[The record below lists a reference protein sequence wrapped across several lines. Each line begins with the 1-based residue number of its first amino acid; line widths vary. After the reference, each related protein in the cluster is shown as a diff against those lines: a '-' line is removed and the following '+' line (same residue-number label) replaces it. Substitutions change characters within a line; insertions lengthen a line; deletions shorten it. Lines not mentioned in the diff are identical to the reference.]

1 MGHRSYSEASDL
13 TAHPSHGDSSTRT
26 RLVSGDDHRCSRS
39 TLQCKPMHV
48 QRGVDAVDEHACS
61 FGIVPTCTACLSMTI
76 TQNGE
81 ASSCLAS
88 CTMRSTCSIT
98 TRLRSSSDGGE
109 SNRVSDGYASGTRAC
124 TVCYS
129 ALVMGEERSCSA
141 DGAPRVCL
149 RFGMPA
155 SFLLAVLIYVTLKIN
170 SGTQ

>member
-1 MGHRSYSEASDL
+1 MGDRPDSAASDL
-13 TAHPSHGDSSTRT
+13 TVHPSHGHSSTRT
-26 RLVSGDDHRCSRS
+26 RPVSGDDHHCSRS
-39 TLQCKPMHV
+39 PLHCKPMHV

-61 FGIVPTCTACLSMTI
+61 FGIVPTCTAWMLEHDHHA
-76 TQNGE
+76 GW
-81 ASSCLAS
+81 
-88 CTMRSTCSIT
+88 RSVIVHDEINM
-98 TRLRSSSDGGE
+98 LNHNAASDGGE

-155 SFLLAVLIYVTLKIN
+155 SFLLAVLIYVTLQIN

>member
-1 MGHRSYSEASDL
+1 MLVWHRADL
-13 TAHPSHGDSSTRT
+13 HSMLKH
-26 RLVSGDDHRCSRS
+26 DHHAGWRS
-39 TLQCKPMHV
+39 V
-48 QRGVDAVDEHACS
+48 
-61 FGIVPTCTACLSMTI
+61 IVHMFNHNA
-76 TQNGE
+76 
-81 ASSCLAS
+81 A
-88 CTMRSTCSIT
+88 
-98 TRLRSSSDGGE
+98 SDGGE

-155 SFLLAVLIYVTLKIN
+155 SFLLAVLIAVTLRIN